1 MSPLQ
6 EPSSPLFY
14 PSQNREVGL
23 GLEIP
28 WRILGTLAVLGDNGK
43 KSFMLHEDKEAT
55 RQALMRARVTLG
67 GSRPL
72 SRLQLLQ
79 KGVGG
84 YDLKLELMSSSL
96 SPGLTH
102 SKCSVSVSH
111 YC

>member
-1 MSPLQ
+1 MA
-6 EPSSPLFY
+6 
-14 PSQNREVGL
+14 
-23 GLEIP
+23 P
-28 WRILGTLAVLGDNGK
+28 WQSWETRGRRASGR
-43 KSFMLHEDKEAT
+43 LHEDKEAT
-55 RQALMRARVTLG
+55 RQALMRGRVIPG

-84 YDLKLELMSSSL
+84 YDLRLELMSSSL